1 MQIGLDSTLAL
12 AARLEKVRR
21 FAADP
26 HFGVREIAWL
36 AVRDAVAADALDAHC
51 RASDLVNFKRP
62 REYVFVREIP
72 KSPVGKVLRR
82 KLVAGEFD
90 AMPAALPLPPVP
102 PA

>member
-1 MQIGLDSTLAL
+1 MAGLSDERWGQRVVAFV
-12 AARLEKVRR
+12 K
-21 FAADP
+21 P
-26 HFGVREIAWL
+26 
-36 AVRDAVAADALDAHC
+36 RDAVAADALDAHC

>member
-1 MQIGLDSTLAL
+1 MAFV
-12 AARLEKVRR
+12 K
-21 FAADP
+21 P
-26 HFGVREIAWL
+26 
-36 AVRDAVAADALDAHC
+36 RDAVAADALDAHC